1 MSRQLKMTI
10 KCETNREGSGVNGG
24 LKLIL
29 SSVFV
34 IICIYPCVSVVSGAL
49 LMAYSA
55 GLFKMRALSK

>member
-1 MSRQLKMTI
+1 MTV

-34 IICIYPCVSVVSGAL
+34 IICIYPGVSVSGAL